1 MYYFG
6 RLKKEIEGNGTRYSP
21 RIHRQFL
28 PFQVVLNYDK
38 GKDKSSRV
46 YIGGII
52 HALREIHDVPVGNTD
67 VKKKLLDIWTPAF
80 NMFSKVLSTLGSQ
93 GDSELPIEKRLMKQ
107 LEMLNFNIFKSYYTR
122 YGDSTVQSLSTLVV
136 TLSDLLSDSARKRMK
151 KINRLQRQHGVVI
164 DAANAEIASEVFIEN
179 IADVIKAYKESG
191 ILYTKQY
198 FNSFATLYELRGDTI
213 LAIRDTHA
221 DPDYVLRLLK
231 RDLNN
236 LAEKPWANSIPG
248 MKYYSLYKYQKSADK
263 AEYTKFF

>member
-1 MYYFG
+1 MYYFN
-6 RLKKEIEGNGTRYSP
+6 RLENEIKDKGTRYSP

-28 PFQVVLNYDK
+28 PFQVVMDHD
-38 GKDKSSRV
+38 KDKSTSV
-46 YIGGII
+46 YIRAMI
-52 HALREIHDVPVGNTD
+52 HALREIHDVPVGNAD

-80 NMFSKVLSTLGSQ
+80 NMFSKVLSKLGFQ
-93 GDSELPIEKRLMKQ
+93 GSSELPIEKRLIKQ
-107 LEMLNFNIFKSYYTR
+107 LEMLKFNIFKSYYTR

-164 DAANAEIASEVFIEN
+164 DAANAEIAAEDFIEN
-179 IADVIKAYKESG
+179 IADVVKAYKESG

-198 FNSFATLYELRGDTI
+198 FNSFAILYELRGDTI

-236 LAEKPWANSIPG
+236 LAEKSYASSIPG
-248 MKYYSLYKYQKSADK
+248 MKYYMRWRPERYDGNVS
-263 AEYTKFF
+263 YTSFFK